1 MTVLNNGVTGHRG
14 NPEAAPENT
23 LAGFASAIAL
33 GVDFLETDVHES
45 ADGVLF
51 LCHDATTGRTCGTD
65 LAIAET
71 EAAEAVFLPRRFFL
85 FFRPVMT
92 AAARYSAT
100 APTAAAVA
108 AITTTV

>member
-45 ADGVLF
+45 ADGVLKPILENPVLF
-51 LCHDATTGRTCGTD
+51 GVNLYEAGLAGKVEGLFAEMLAGPGAVRAT
-65 LAIAET
+65 LKKY
-71 EAAEAVFLPRRFFL
+71 L
-85 FFRPVMT
+85 
-92 AAARYSAT
+92 
-100 APTAAAVA
+100 
-108 AITTTV
+108 